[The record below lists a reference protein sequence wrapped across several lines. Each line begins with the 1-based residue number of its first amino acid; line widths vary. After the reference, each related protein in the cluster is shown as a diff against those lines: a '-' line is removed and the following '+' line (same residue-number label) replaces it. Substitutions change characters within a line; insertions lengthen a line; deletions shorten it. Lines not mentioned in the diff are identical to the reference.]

1 MNSDNEQDTVDGTL
15 QLREQV
21 VDTEQAIN
29 APSDSHGD
37 CGLPMAGVVRWMIIG
52 EKFIAGLFLIVI
64 FATMSL
70 QVIARYL
77 FDKPYQWSEELSVFA
92 LIWMTFMSAAYV
104 MAEGRHIAVDML
116 STRVGQRGQLLIEM
130 GSYLLTAGTCI
141 LLVVGGARFVW
152 YVGKVGS
159 PTLGLPK
166 SLWYGS
172 CLVGLLLIT
181 IHCIINLFQLWITG
195 KPIPRDSSADEEAFH
210 LQLESGE

>member
-1 MNSDNEQDTVDGTL
+1 MNTDREQDTVDETL
-15 QLREQV
+15 QLPQQGIAKEQELDV
-21 VDTEQAIN
+21 L
-29 APSDSHGD
+29 PRSHGD
-37 CGLPMAGVVRWMIIG
+37 RALPMAGVVRWMVIA
-52 EKFIAGLFLIVI
+52 EKLIAGLFLVVIV
-64 FATMSL
+64 ATMSL

-159 PTLGLPK
+159 PTLGLPM